1 MKSQDLSI
9 AIGID
14 VGGTF
19 TDLVAQT
26 PMGDIVAKVPTVSRN
41 QAEGVLN
48 GLQQLASTLDID
60 VPTLLSRTHIIVHG
74 TTVGTNAMLEF
85 SGTAAWMLTNSGF
98 RDIVDIRRNYREAVF
113 DLRLPPPHPIV
124 PRRRRI
130 PINGRIGAEGQEM
143 IALDEGAVVAAAGQ
157 MSRSGVESVAVC
169 YLFSFLNPTHELR
182 TREILRAELGD
193 IHISLSHEVV
203 PRIREYERFSTAA
216 VDAYVTPTLARYLR
230 SLEGRLRELGYTAPL
245 SVMRSNGGLTDV
257 GRASAHG
264 VDLLF
269 SGPAAGVV
277 AGARIG
283 EPIGCRE
290 LITLDMGGTSCDVSV
305 IQQGQPRIGGETWMS
320 RHKISSPVIDIATI
334 GAGGG
339 SIAWVDT
346 GGALRIGPE
355 SAGSTPG
362 PACYGGGGTRPTVTD
377 ANLVLGLLGERLGGT
392 MRLDRDAAERAI
404 VDHVAGPLRL
414 SVIEAAQAIYT
425 VVNQNMANA
434 VRVVSL
440 ERGIDPREFS
450 LMVFGG
456 AGPLHAPM
464 VARELS
470 ISRVIVPRQYAP
482 VLCALGDVLSDLR
495 ETRIRSFYA
504 RSSQLSFD
512 DLNNRLDAVVHEA
525 KSGLPALATD
535 LPTVVERALEMR
547 YKGQTHEVV
556 VPVSEAEVPVSA
568 ESWQVLRAR
577 FDDLHKEQY
586 SFSHDG
592 AEVEIINLRV
602 DALARRGRDVDPR
615 VAPPNGQPVHSES
628 RNVWLPDAHGQVEV
642 PVVNGEQLAPG
653 SRLQGPV
660 LIVEP
665 NTTVV
670 VLEGGHVEVGTD
682 PVYSIEEGS

>member
-1 MKSQDLSI
+1 MTSQDLSI

-26 PMGDIVAKVPTVSRN
+26 PMGDIVAKVPTVSGS
-41 QAEGVLN
+41 QADGVLN
-48 GLQQLASTLDID
+48 GLQRLASTLDID
-60 VPTLLSRTHIIVHG
+60 VQTLLSRTHIIVHG

-85 SGTAAWMLTNSGF
+85 SGATTWMLTNSGF
-98 RDIVDIRRNYREAVF
+98 RDIVDIRRNHREAVF
-113 DLRLPPPHPIV
+113 DLRLQPPHPIV

-130 PINGRIGAEGQEM
+130 PIVGRIGAEGQE
-143 IALDEGAVVAAAGQ
+143 ITALDEDAVVAAAGQ
-157 MSRSGVESVAVC
+157 MSRAGVESVVVC
-169 YLFSFLNPTHELR
+169 YLFSFLNPSHELR
-182 TREILRAELGD
+182 TREILQAELGD
-193 IHISLSHEVV
+193 VHISLSHEVV

-216 VDAYVTPTLARYLR
+216 VDAYVTPTLARYLL

-277 AGARIG
+277 ASARIG
-283 EPIGCRE
+283 ELTGCRE

-305 IQQGQPRIGGETWMS
+305 IQQGQPRIGAETWMS
-320 RHKISSPVIDIATI
+320 RHRISSPVIDIATI

-339 SIAWVDT
+339 SIAWVDN

-377 ANLVLGLLGERLGGT
+377 ANLVLGLLGERLGGA

-404 VDHVAGPLRL
+404 ADHVASPLRL

-456 AGPLHAPM
+456 AGPLHAPV

-525 KSGLPALATD
+525 RSGLPALATD

-556 VPVSEAEVPVSA
+556 VPVREAELPVSA
-568 ESWQVLRAR
+568 ESWRALRAR

-586 SFSHDG
+586 SFSHGD

-615 VAPPNGQPVHSES
+615 VVPPGGQPAPSGT
-628 RNVWLPDAHGQVEV
+628 RKVWLPDAQDQVEV

-653 SRLQGPV
+653 TRLRGPV

-670 VLEGGHVEVGTD
+670 VLEGHRVEVGEA